1 MLDDW
6 IKMELGVNNL
16 SIINSDGIGWCKNY
30 GWTDYYWHSSR
41 LFDWKD
47 DLWLWIKTAVLSS
60 LEAGL
65 TYILVEQSRDLIS
78 FHHAASSLSEIST
91 STSVKWFSTW
101 KIMSQQR
108 LLRIN
113 FVCIRF
119 HKDHRSH
126 KAKESKKV
134 QEFLWWT
141 ACFNDMFFW
150 YVWDAI
156 QQGIRM
162 ACYMFHRML
171 LLRMHWS
178 MVQGRGKLKCAEA
191 LENTYHI

>member
-30 GWTDYYWHSSR
+30 GWTDYFWHSCR

-101 KIMSQQR
+101 KITSQHR

-113 FVCIRF
+113 FVCIRI
-119 HKDHRSH
+119 HMDHRSH
-126 KAKESKKV
+126 EAKESKKV

-141 ACFNDMFFW
+141 ACFNDMF
-150 YVWDAI
+150 
-156 QQGIRM
+156 
-162 ACYMFHRML
+162 L
-171 LLRMHWS
+171 LICVGFIELDY
-178 MVQGRGKLKCAEA
+178 GKILTGKP
-191 LENTYHI
+191 YIWW